1 MFIEVKNSVLFCIIL
16 FTIIVSGII
25 GILLYTSLFKTED
38 DDIIIDF
45 VTPQKAAQEYGLE
58 KQYFTTQE
66 IVPQMIVSTLGD
78 YSLITQNE
86 DFENPLYWAIV
97 PFPTSYQLG
106 NIYTLNYMAT
116 YNTTLEY
123 PIIIDDT
130 FEMFLSATSLAR
142 NRQLK
147 LTLLFSL
154 SSFGSDKCL
163 ALSTIEIDDLGGDSI
178 YPWTPLQY
186 KSLISQLGPCRK
198 GGFLTSN

>member
-1 MFIEVKNSVLFCIIL
+1 MFIKNSVLFCLII
-16 FTIIVSGII
+16 FVVVVSAVI
-25 GILLYTSLFKTED
+25 GILLYTSLLKVDED
-38 DDIIIDF
+38 DIVIDF
-45 VTPQKAAQEYGLE
+45 VTPKKAAELYGLE
-58 KQYFTTQE
+58 KQYFTTEQ

-86 DFENPLYWAIV
+86 DFESTLYWAIM

-116 YNTTLEY
+116 YNTALDY

-130 FEMFLSATSLAR
+130 FEMFLSAVNLAR
-142 NRQLK
+142 NRELK

-154 SSFGSDKCL
+154 HSFGSDKCL
-163 ALSTIEIDDLGGDSI
+163 ALSTIEVDDLGGESI

-198 GGFLTSN
+198 GGFLTAN